1 MSDAVR
7 SVEHMII
14 ECELCETR
22 PNVPHDCMVAFLTDP
37 ERKRAP
43 VHMDAAQAAAVEF
56 MVKGGLIPPLH
67 LVPPLEQQAAE
78 PHRRPARTR
87 HIKRVS

>member
-7 SVEHMII
+7 SVDHMII

-22 PNVPHDCMVAFLTDP
+22 PDVAHDCMVAFLTDP

-67 LVPPLEQQAAE
+67 LVPPLQE
-78 PHRRPARTR
+78 PAPTPRLRPVSTGRMS
-87 HIKRVS
+87 RVS

>member
-1 MSDAVR
+1 MSDPLH
-7 SVEHMII
+7 SVEHMVI

-22 PNVPHDCMVAFLTDP
+22 PDVAHDCMVAFLTDP

-43 VHMDAAQAAAVEF
+43 VHMDADQAAAVEF

-67 LVPPLEQQAAE
+67 LVPPLDE
-78 PHRRPARTR
+78 PAPKPRLRPVSAGR
-87 HIKRVS
+87 IMRVS